1 LALSIANF
9 VVTFGSDGR
18 IDSQGSISDITERS
32 SLGVQLSIDQFL
44 DKTQQEIDDQDPA
57 AKPAD
62 GKLIAAEEIQLGH
75 VGASSCSSFTASFYR
90 SLN

>member
-44 DKTQQEIDDQDPA
+44 DKTQQEIDDQDPT

-62 GKLIAAEEIQLGH
+62 GKLIAAEEIQLHRGQTW
-75 VGASSCSSFTASFYR
+75 GQLS
-90 SLN
+90 